1 MRHIK
6 CWSEFDLLYFG
17 FPTWDLYIYVCNH
30 LSKYFLTPASPNNNV
45 IDSAGCLGGGL
56 IMPRTASRCWSTGLQ
71 KSIHKLANC
80 KKIACFCKIWNYW
93 NICKDLLV
101 KSFYLDCYFYPRLLS
116 PPSFRILVALL
127 GCIAM
132 KFFLPVSNNNR
143 NFLWEKKV
151 KSCF

>member
-71 KSIHKLANC
+71 KSIQKFANC
-80 KKIACFCKIWNYW
+80 KNIQKLQNLKLLKYMQRPAGKII
-93 NICKDLLV
+93 
-101 KSFYLDCYFYPRLLS
+101 
-116 PPSFRILVALL
+116 LL
-127 GCIAM
+127 GLVCHAVYRCIISIQIILRMYTLARYYLVDDNYHNI
-132 KFFLPVSNNNR
+132 KGKTHNDF
-143 NFLWEKKV
+143 
-151 KSCF
+151 